1 MTEQY
6 LKILAAVAP
15 AIVLALVLLR
25 KDRRPEPIRWKL
37 SLDIRLLFLL
47 GFIYIRRYVSR
58 LANSMLTLDKINSK
72 LYL

>member
-25 KDRRPEPIRWKL
+25 KDRRPESIRWML

-47 GFIYIRRYVSR
+47 GFIYIRRFVRR
-58 LANSMLTLDKINSK
+58 LANSMLTLDSYGTTK
-72 LYL
+72 